1 MAIGTTNKNGRTVL
15 SEINVTPFVDV
26 MLVLLIIF
34 MVTTPI
40 LYQGVSVDLPKVA
53 SKPIPALQ
61 SEKKLM
67 ITLTKSSEIYIDET
81 RYNLSNLTNAI
92 KDNSL
97 IKGKDLNN
105 QQVFLRADSSVR
117 YGYVIKVMNEIKKAG
132 IDKVGLITEP
142 LTEQK

>member
-1 MAIGTTNKNGRTVL
+1 MGIGTSNKNGRTVM

-53 SKPIPALQ
+53 SKPIPSLQ
-61 SEKKLM
+61 NEKKLM
-67 ITLTKSSEIYIDET
+67 ITLTKSMEIYIEEE
-81 RYNLSNLTNAI
+81 RYSLSGLTNAI
-92 KDNSL
+92 KENSVL
-97 IKGKDLNN
+97 KGKDLQN

-117 YGYVIKVMNEIKKAG
+117 YGYVISVMNEIKKAG

-142 LTEQK
+142 ISEK

>member
-1 MAIGTTNKNGRTVL
+1 MGIGTSNKNGRTVM

-53 SKPIPALQ
+53 SKPIPSLQ
-61 SEKKLM
+61 NEKKLM
-67 ITLTKSSEIYIDET
+67 ITLTKSMEIYIEEE
-81 RYNLSNLTNAI
+81 RYSLSGLTNAI
-92 KDNSL
+92 KENSVL
-97 IKGKDLNN
+97 KGKDLRN

-117 YGYVIKVMNEIKKAG
+117 YGYVISVMNEIKKAG

-142 LTEQK
+142 ITEK